1 MHCDR
6 FISFVTL
13 FHLKSYGDGIRS
25 VKILRVACDQ
35 FSFGE
40 EANIFDTENFGS
52 FLMLR
57 GGGGEVFTRAHGE
70 DESHH
75 S

>member
-1 MHCDR
+1 MHCDW
-6 FISFVTL
+6 FIPFVTL

-52 FLMLR
+52 FLMLQ
-57 GGGGEVFTRAHGE
+57 GGGGEVFTGLHGE
-70 DESHH
+70 EKSHH